1 MNRMR
6 LATLIFCIMLL
17 AILFNYIY
25 VCSVRAEMLRRV
37 DAMCEHYDVLQVAEI
52 PEQTWKNR
60 KGLLSLSVPLAVLDQ
75 IDIQLSLAKAC
86 AITQDQSGYLR
97 ACYHLRE
104 LINSLGQ

>member
-75 IDIQLSLAKAC
+75 IDMQLSLMDTC
-86 AITQDQSGYLR
+86 ADTKDTNGYLYAAVR
-97 ACYHLRE
+97 LRE
-104 LINSLGQ
+104 LLRSLGR